1 MDKRLP
7 KKTIRRLIIGA
18 IIVIVLLLLGVAY
31 SLAFN
36 DGRWVYIMDLSTY
49 VFQPQDLAMLIP
61 GALIFCYAIYFLV
74 AIWSHVVKLMFTKEP
89 SEDGRHYS
97 RTVSP
102 RFGWCG
108 LFGFLGFGGF
118 WTYAEFGKIFPFIF
132 FIFFGFFGLFF
143 EGKLSH
149 TLEDELFQE
158 NRRRAEL
165 KAYRIGFA
173 LLFIVI
179 WLMGMGFLSRN
190 VEWCAVFMLASMSLI
205 YGLVLFL
212 SNYLLYRYERME

>member
-1 MDKRLP
+1 MDNRLP
-7 KKTIRRLIIGA
+7 KKTIRRLIAGA

-36 DGRWVYIMDLSTY
+36 NGRWVYNMDLSTY
-49 VFQPQDLAMLIP
+49 VFQAQDLAMLIP
-61 GALIFCYAIYFLV
+61 GALIFCYVIYFLI
-74 AIWSHVVKLMFTKEP
+74 AIWRHVVRLMFHPEP

-102 RFGWCG
+102 KFGWCG
-108 LFGFLGFGGF
+108 FLGFLGFAGF
-118 WTYAEFGKIFPFIF
+118 WTYANSGEITPFIF
-132 FIFFGFFGLFF
+132 FICFGCFGFFF

-165 KAYRIGFA
+165 KAYRIGFV
-173 LLFIVI
+173 LLYFVI
-179 WLMGMGFLSRN
+179 LLVGMGLFKRN
-190 VEWCAVFMLASMSLI
+190 VEWCAIFMFAAISLI

-212 SNYLLYRYERME
+212 SNYLLYHYEKAE

>member
-7 KKTIRRLIIGA
+7 KKTIRRLILGA
-18 IIVIVLLLLGVAY
+18 VVTIALLLLGVAL
-31 SLAFN
+31 SLSFN
-36 DGRWVYIMDLSTY
+36 DGRWVYNMDLSTY
-49 VFQPQDLAMLIP
+49 SFQPKDLFMLIP
-61 GALIFCYAIYFLV
+61 GALIFCYVIYFLI
-74 AIWSHVVKLMFTKEP
+74 AIWRHVVRLMFHPEP

-102 RFGWCG
+102 KFGWCG
-108 LFGFLGFGGF
+108 FLGFLGFAGF
-118 WTYAEFGKIFPFIF
+118 WTYANSGEITPFIF
-132 FIFFGFFGLFF
+132 FICFGCFGFFF

-173 LLFIVI
+173 LLFVVI

>member
-7 KKTIRRLIIGA
+7 KKTIRRLILGA
-18 IIVIVLLLLGVAY
+18 IVTIALLLLGVAL
-31 SLAFN
+31 SLSFN

-61 GALIFCYAIYFLV
+61 GALIFCYVIYFLI
-74 AIWSHVVKLMFTKEP
+74 AIWSHVVRLMFRPEP
-89 SEDGRHYS
+89 SEDGRQYS
-97 RTVSP
+97 RTISP
-102 RFGWCG
+102 HFGWLG
-108 LFGFLGFGGF
+108 FFGFLGFGGF
-118 WTYAEFGKIFPFIF
+118 IF
-132 FIFFGFFGLFF
+132 FVFFGFFGFFF

-212 SNYLLYRYERME
+212 TNYLLYRYERME

>member
-7 KKTIRRLIIGA
+7 KKTIRRLILGA
-18 IIVIVLLLLGVAY
+18 IVTIALLLLGVAY

-61 GALIFCYAIYFLV
+61 GALIFCYVIYFLI
-74 AIWSHVVKLMFTKEP
+74 AIWSHVVRLMFRPEP
-89 SEDGRHYS
+89 SEDGRRYS

-118 WTYAEFGKIFPFIF
+118 WTYAEFGQIFPFIF
-132 FIFFGFFGLFF
+132 FVFFGFFGLFF
-143 EGKLSH
+143 EGRLSH

>member
-7 KKTIRRLIIGA
+7 KKTIRRLIAGA
-18 IIVIVLLLLGVAY
+18 FIVISLLLLGVAY

-74 AIWSHVVKLMFTKEP
+74 AIWSHAVKLMFTKEP
-89 SEDGRHYS
+89 SEDGRSYS

-158 NRRRAEL
+158 NCRRAEL

>member
-74 AIWSHVVKLMFTKEP
+74 VIWHHVIRLMFRPEP

-173 LLFIVI
+173 LLFVVI

>member
-7 KKTIRRLIIGA
+7 KKTIRRLIAGA
-18 IIVIVLLLLGVAY
+18 FIVISLLLLSVAY

-61 GALIFCYAIYFLV
+61 GALIFCYVIYFLI
-74 AIWSHVVKLMFTKEP
+74 AIWSHAVKLMFTKEP
-89 SEDGRHYS
+89 SEDGRSYS
-97 RTVSP
+97 RTISP
-102 RFGWCG
+102 HFGWLG
-108 LFGFLGFGGF
+108 FFGFLGFGGF
-118 WTYAEFGKIFPFIF
+118 WTYAEFGQIFPFIF
-132 FIFFGFFGLFF
+132 FVFFGFFGLFF
-143 EGKLSH
+143 EGRLSH

>member
-7 KKTIRRLIIGA
+7 KKTIRRLILGA
-18 IIVIVLLLLGVAY
+18 IVTIALLLLGVAL
-31 SLAFN
+31 SLSFN
-36 DGRWVYIMDLSTY
+36 DGRWVYNMDLSTY
-49 VFQPQDLAMLIP
+49 SFQLKDLFMLVP
-61 GALIFCYAIYFLV
+61 GALLFCYAIYFLV
-74 AIWSHVVKLMFTKEP
+74 AIWSHAVKLMFTKEP
-89 SEDGRHYS
+89 SEDGRSYS
-97 RTVSP
+97 RTISP
-102 RFGWCG
+102 HFGWLG
-108 LFGFLGFGGF
+108 FFGFLGFGGF
-118 WTYAEFGKIFPFIF
+118 WTYAAFDKIFPFIF
-132 FIFFGFFGLFF
+132 FVFFGFFGFFF

-158 NRRRAEL
+158 SRRRAEL

-173 LLFIVI
+173 LLFVVI

>member
-7 KKTIRRLIIGA
+7 KKTIRRLILGA

-74 AIWSHVVKLMFTKEP
+74 VIWHHVIRLMFRPEP

-165 KAYRIGFA
+165 KAYRIGFV
-173 LLFIVI
+173 LLFVVI

-190 VEWCAVFMLASMSLI
+190 VEWCAIFMLAAISLI
-205 YGLVLFL
+205 YGLVIFL
-212 SNYLLYRYERME
+212 SNYLLYRYEKAE

>member
-7 KKTIRRLIIGA
+7 KKTIRRLIAGA
-18 IIVIVLLLLGVAY
+18 FIVISLLLLGVAY

-61 GALIFCYAIYFLV
+61 GALIFCYVIYFLI
-74 AIWSHVVKLMFTKEP
+74 AIWRHVVRLMFRPEP
-89 SEDGRHYS
+89 SEDGRRYS

-118 WTYAEFGKIFPFIF
+118 WTYAEFGQIFPFIF
-132 FIFFGFFGLFF
+132 FVFFGFFGLFF
-143 EGKLSH
+143 EGRLSH

>member
-7 KKTIRRLIIGA
+7 KKTIRRLILGA
-18 IIVIVLLLLGVAY
+18 VVTIALLLLGVAL
-31 SLAFN
+31 SLSFN
-36 DGRWVYIMDLSTY
+36 DGRWVYNMDLSTY
-49 VFQPQDLAMLIP
+49 SFQPKDLFMLVP
-61 GALIFCYAIYFLV
+61 GALLFCYAIYFLV

-102 RFGWCG
+102 KFGWCG
-108 LFGFLGFGGF
+108 FLGFLGFAGF
-118 WTYAEFGKIFPFIF
+118 WTYANSGEITPFIF
-132 FIFFGFFGLFF
+132 FICFGCFGFFF

-165 KAYRIGFA
+165 KAYRIGFV
-173 LLFIVI
+173 LLYFVI
-179 WLMGMGFLSRN
+179 LLIGMGLFKRN

-212 SNYLLYRYERME
+212 TNYLLYRYERME

>member
-7 KKTIRRLIIGA
+7 KKTIRRLI
-18 IIVIVLLLLGVAY
+18 
-31 SLAFN
+31 
-36 DGRWVYIMDLSTY
+36 
-49 VFQPQDLAMLIP
+49 
-61 GALIFCYAIYFLV
+61 LV
-74 AIWSHVVKLMFTKEP
+74 AIWSHAVKLMFTKEP
-89 SEDGRHYS
+89 SEDGRSYS
-97 RTVSP
+97 RTISP
-102 RFGWCG
+102 HFGWFG
-108 LFGFLGFGGF
+108 FFGFLGFGGF
-118 WTYAEFGKIFPFIF
+118 WTYAAFDKIFPFIF
-132 FIFFGFFGLFF
+132 FVFFGFFGFFF

-173 LLFIVI
+173 LLFVVI

>member
-7 KKTIRRLIIGA
+7 KKTIRRLIVGTVV
-18 IIVIVLLLLGVAY
+18 VIALLLAGVAY

-36 DGRWVYIMDLSTY
+36 DGRWVYTMDLSTY
-49 VFQPQDLAMLIP
+49 TFQPKDLSLLVP
-61 GALIFCYAIYFLV
+61 GALLFIYTIYFLV
-74 AIWSHVVKLMFTKEP
+74 VLWGHVVRLMFTKEP
-89 SEDGRHYS
+89 SADGRSYS

-102 RFGWCG
+102 RLGWLG

-118 WTYAEFGKIFPFIF
+118 WTYAESGKIFPFIF
-132 FIFFGFFGLFF
+132 FVFFGFFGFFF

-165 KAYRIGFA
+165 KAYRIGFS
-173 LLFIVI
+173 LVFIVI
-179 WLMGMGFLSRN
+179 WLMGMGFLNRN
-190 VEWCAVFMLASMSLI
+190 VEWCAVFMLASLSFI

>member
-7 KKTIRRLIIGA
+7 KKTIHRLIGGA
-18 IIVIVLLLLGVAY
+18 IVTIALLLLGVAL
-31 SLAFN
+31 SLSFN
-36 DGRWVYIMDLSTY
+36 DGRWVYNMDLSTY
-49 VFQPQDLAMLIP
+49 HFQPKDLFMLVP
-61 GALIFCYAIYFLV
+61 GALLFIYTIYFLV
-74 AIWSHVVKLMFTKEP
+74 VLWCHVVRLMFTKEP
-89 SEDGRHYS
+89 SADGRSYS

-102 RFGWCG
+102 RLGWLG
-108 LFGFLGFGGF
+108 LAGFLGFGGF
-118 WTYAEFGKIFPFIF
+118 WTYAESGKIFPFIF
-132 FIFFGFFGLFF
+132 FVFFGFFGFFF

-173 LLFIVI
+173 LVFIVI

-190 VEWCAVFMLASMSLI
+190 VEWCAVFMLASLSFI

>member
-18 IIVIVLLLLGVAY
+18 VIVIALLLAGVAY

-36 DGRWVYIMDLSTY
+36 DGRWVYNMDLSTY
-49 VFQPQDLAMLIP
+49 VFQMQDLAMIIP
-61 GALIFCYAIYFLV
+61 GALLFLYVIYFLV
-74 AIWSHVVKLMFTKEP
+74 VIWRHVVRLMFHPEP
-89 SEDGRHYS
+89 SEDGRRYS

-102 RFGWCG
+102 KFGWCG
-108 LFGFLGFGGF
+108 FFGFLGFGGF
-118 WTYAEFGKIFPFIF
+118 WTYAEFGQIFPFIF
-132 FIFFGFFGLFF
+132 FVFFGFFGLFF
-143 EGKLSH
+143 EGRLSH

-165 KAYRIGFA
+165 KAYRIGFS

-190 VEWCAVFMLASMSLI
+190 VEWCAIFMLATISLI

-212 SNYLLYRYERME
+212 SNYLLYRYEKAE

>member
-7 KKTIRRLIIGA
+7 KKTIRRLIAGA
-18 IIVIVLLLLGVAY
+18 IIVIVLLLLGVAL
-31 SLAFN
+31 SLSFN
-36 DGRWVYIMDLSTY
+36 DGRWVYNMDLSTY
-49 VFQPQDLAMLIP
+49 SFQPKDLFMLVP
-61 GALIFCYAIYFLV
+61 GALLFCYAIYFLV
-74 AIWSHVVKLMFTKEP
+74 AIWSHAVKLMFTKEP

-102 RFGWCG
+102 KFGWCG
-108 LFGFLGFGGF
+108 FLGFLGFAGF
-118 WTYAEFGKIFPFIF
+118 WTYANSGEITPFIF
-132 FIFFGFFGLFF
+132 FICFGCFGFFF

-165 KAYRIGFA
+165 KAYRIGFV
-173 LLFIVI
+173 LLFVVI

>member
-7 KKTIRRLIIGA
+7 KKTIHRLITGA
-18 IIVIVLLLLGVAY
+18 IAVIALLLLGVAY

-49 VFQPQDLAMLIP
+49 TFQPQDLSMLIP
-61 GALIFCYAIYFLV
+61 GALLFCYAIYFLV
-74 AIWSHVVKLMFTKEP
+74 VIWRHVVRLMFAKEP
-89 SEDGRHYS
+89 STDGRTYS

-102 RFGWCG
+102 KLGWLG
-108 LFGFLGFGGF
+108 FTGFLGFGGF
-118 WTYAEFGKIFPFIF
+118 WTYSQSGQIFPFIF

-143 EGKLSH
+143 EGRLSH
-149 TLEDELFQE
+149 TEQDELFQE

-173 LLFIVI
+173 LVFIVI
-179 WLMGMGFLSRN
+179 WLIGMGFFSRN
-190 VEWCAVFMLASMSLI
+190 VEWCAIFMLASLSLI

-212 SNYLLYRYERME
+212 SNYLLYRYEKAE

>member
-7 KKTIRRLIIGA
+7 KKTRRRLILGA
-18 IIVIVLLLLGVAY
+18 IIVVMLSLLGTAY
-31 SLAFN
+31 ALAFN
-36 DGRWVYIMDLSTY
+36 NGRFVHDMDLSIYT
-49 VFQPQDLAMLIP
+49 FQPKDLSMLIP
-61 GALIFCYAIYFLV
+61 GALLFCYAVYFLY
-74 AIWSHVVKLMFTKEP
+74 AIWSHAIRLMFTKEP
-89 SEDGRHYS
+89 SADGHQYS

-102 RFGWCG
+102 HFGWLGFC
-108 LFGFLGFGGF
+108 GFLGFGGF
-118 WTYAEFGKIFPFIF
+118 WTYASFGKIFPFIF
-132 FIFFGFFGLFF
+132 FVFFGFFGLFF

-165 KAYRIGFA
+165 KAYRIGFV
-173 LLFIVI
+173 LLFVVI

-190 VEWCAVFMLASMSLI
+190 VEWCAVFMLASMSFI
-205 YGLVLFL
+205 WGLVLFL

>member
-1 MDKRLP
+1 MDKHLP
-7 KKTIRRLIIGA
+7 KKTRRRLVLAA
-18 IIVIVLLLLGVAY
+18 IIVAALSLAGAAY
-31 SLAFN
+31 ALAFN
-36 DGRWVYIMDLSTY
+36 DGRFIHSMDLSTY
-49 VFQPQDLAMLIP
+49 TFQPQDLSMLIP
-61 GALIFCYAIYFLV
+61 GALVLCYVIYFLIV
-74 AIWSHVVKLMFTKEP
+74 VWSHAVRLMFTKEP
-89 SEDGRHYS
+89 SDDGRSYS

-102 RFGWCG
+102 RFGWLGFC
-108 LFGFLGFGGF
+108 GFLGFGGF
-118 WTYAEFGKIFPFIF
+118 WTYSAYGKIFPFVF

-165 KAYRIGFA
+165 KSYRIGFV
-173 LLFIVI
+173 LLFVVI
-179 WLMGMGFLSRN
+179 WLVGMGFLGRN

-212 SNYLLYRYERME
+212 SNYLLYRYERVE

>member
-7 KKTIRRLIIGA
+7 KKTRRRLIIGA
-18 IIVIVLLLLGVAY
+18 IIVVVLSLLGTAY
-31 SLAFN
+31 ALAFN
-36 DGRWVYIMDLSTY
+36 NGRFVHDMDLSIYT
-49 VFQPQDLAMLIP
+49 FQPKDLSMLIP
-61 GALIFCYAIYFLV
+61 GALLFCYVVYFLY
-74 AIWSHVVKLMFTKEP
+74 AIWSHAIRLMFTKEP
-89 SEDGRHYS
+89 SADGRQYS

-102 RFGWCG
+102 HFGWLGFC
-108 LFGFLGFGGF
+108 GFLGFGGF
-118 WTYAEFGKIFPFIF
+118 WTYASFGKIFPFIF
-132 FIFFGFFGLFF
+132 FVFFGFFGLFF

-165 KAYRIGFA
+165 KAYRIGFV
-173 LLFIVI
+173 LLFVVI

-190 VEWCAVFMLASMSLI
+190 VEWCAVFMLASMSFI
-205 YGLVLFL
+205 WGLVLFL

>member
-7 KKTIRRLIIGA
+7 KKTIHRLITGA
-18 IIVIVLLLLGVAY
+18 IAVIVLLLLGVAY

-36 DGRWVYIMDLSTY
+36 DGRWVYNMDLSTY
-49 VFQPQDLAMLIP
+49 TFQPKDLSLLIP
-61 GALIFCYAIYFLV
+61 GALLFCYVIYFLIV
-74 AIWSHVVKLMFTKEP
+74 IWRHVIRLMFRPEP
-89 SEDGRHYS
+89 SEDGRRYS

-102 RFGWCG
+102 KLGWCG
-108 LFGFLGFGGF
+108 FFGFLGFGGF
-118 WTYAEFGKIFPFIF
+118 WTYNTSGQIFPFIF

-173 LLFIVI
+173 LVLIVI
-179 WLMGMGFLSRN
+179 GLIGMGFFSRN
-190 VEWCAVFMLASMSLI
+190 VEWCAIFMLASLSLI
-205 YGLVLFL
+205 FGLVLFL
-212 SNYLLYRYERME
+212 SNYLLYRYEKAE

>member
-7 KKTIRRLIIGA
+7 KKTIRRLIVGA
-18 IIVIVLLLLGVAY
+18 VIVVALLLAGVAY

-36 DGRWVYIMDLSTY
+36 DGRWVYTMDLSTY
-49 VFQPQDLAMLIP
+49 TFQPKDLSLLIP
-61 GALIFCYAIYFLV
+61 GVLLFGYVICFLV
-74 AIWSHVVKLMFTKEP
+74 VLWGHVVRLMFTKEP
-89 SEDGRHYS
+89 SEDGRAYS

-102 RFGWCG
+102 RLGWLG

-118 WTYAEFGKIFPFIF
+118 WTYAESGQIFPFIF
-132 FIFFGFFGLFF
+132 FVFFGFFGFFF

-165 KAYRIGFA
+165 KAYRIGFS
-173 LLFIVI
+173 LVFIVI
-179 WLMGMGFLSRN
+179 WLMGMGFLNRN
-190 VEWCAVFMLASMSLI
+190 VEWCAVFMLASLSFI

>member
-7 KKTIRRLIIGA
+7 KKTCRRLVIGA
-18 IIVIVLLLLGVAY
+18 IVVITLSLLGAAY
-31 SLAFN
+31 ALAFN
-36 DGRWVYIMDLSTY
+36 DGRFVYSMDLSTY
-49 VFQPQDLAMLIP
+49 TFQPKDLSMLIP
-61 GALIFCYAIYFLV
+61 GALVFCYVVYFLI
-74 AIWSHVVKLMFTKEP
+74 AIWSHAIKLMFTKEP
-89 SEDGRHYS
+89 SDDGRQYT

-102 RFGWCG
+102 RFGWLGFC
-108 LFGFLGFGGF
+108 GFLGFGGF
-118 WTYAEFGKIFPFIF
+118 WTYAASGKIFPFVF
-132 FIFFGFFGLFF
+132 FIFFGFFGFFF

-179 WLMGMGFLSRN
+179 WLMGMGFFTRN
-190 VEWCAVFMLASMSLI
+190 VEWCAVFMLAAISFI
-205 YGLVLFL
+205 YGLTIFL
-212 SNYLLYRYERME
+212 SNYLLYRYERMD